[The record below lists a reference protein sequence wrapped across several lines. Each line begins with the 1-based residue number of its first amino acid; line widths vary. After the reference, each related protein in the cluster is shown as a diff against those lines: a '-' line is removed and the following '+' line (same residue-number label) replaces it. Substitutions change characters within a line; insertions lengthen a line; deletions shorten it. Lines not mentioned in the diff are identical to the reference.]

1 MRHLHLVPCPL
12 EGVPVT
18 IRARRPEPRERFG
31 AVMKKA
37 TTKSEPRDPRG
48 RKRIFDERVVHS
60 TRIVPELYAQL
71 GEAAK
76 AQGVSLNAYVTA
88 AIKHALATGLEV
100 EADAPAE
107 AAA

>member
-18 IRARRPEPRERFG
+18 IRARRREPRERFG
-31 AVMKKA
+31 AVMKSGP
-37 TTKSEPRDPRG
+37 TNSEPRRRG
-48 RKRIFDERVVHS
+48 RKRIYDERVVHS
-60 TRIVPELYAQL
+60 TRMVPELYAEL

-88 AIKHALATGLEV
+88 AIKQALATGLEV
-100 EADAPAE
+100 EAETSE